1 MVELVPMGSTQT
13 AKFEWVSPQ
22 GVVTHV
28 DMQLI
33 EDQLERFADS
43 PGHMLHAK
51 IVGAIIKLEVIV
63 SCHRKIRSDCQL
75 PS

>member
-13 AKFEWVSPQ
+13 AEFKWVSPQ
-22 GVVTHV
+22 GVVAHV

-43 PGHMLHAK
+43 AGHMLHAK

-63 SCHRKIRSDCQL
+63 SCHRKIRSDYQL